1 MLYSRA
7 FLIMALANMFTMAS
21 ISSFF
26 LLPLYITHHGGTEAD
41 IGILMAVFT
50 FSSILSRPWIS
61 EMIDRIGRKRSY
73 TIACILM
80 ILVPLIY
87 PVFEGELS
95 SFYFPMVLVRIVH
108 GIGLALSFT
117 SVITYVSD
125 IIPENRLNEGIGMFG
140 VASLVS
146 LGMGPVFAELMIRHF
161 GFSVFFFSASGLALM
176 GFLLHI
182 PLSETYIHQSGDS
195 TQSFFSVLRV
205 KKRWFILAIAFL
217 FGFGISAIFGFVAP
231 FAEEKRLTFISLFFI
246 SYSFGA
252 ILMRLFG
259 GRLADKV
266 GEERIIPRG
275 FAITGCGILSI
286 IFLNGNTVLM
296 LSGFLAGSGH
306 GLLYPSLNAFAIR
319 NEPADIR
326 GKIIGIFTGGLDA
339 GIFVGSIILGYTGK
353 WFGFQTLFFIAG
365 LPLFIGLFLFR
376 FRWHER

>member
-1 MLYSRA
+1 MLYNRA
-7 FLIMALANMFTMAS
+7 FILMALANGFTMAS

-26 LLPLYITHHGGTEAD
+26 LLPLYITYHGGNEAD

-50 FSSILSRPWIS
+50 FSSIISRPWIS

-73 TIACILM
+73 TIACIFM
-80 ILVPLIY
+80 MLVPLIY

-95 SFYFPMVLVRIVH
+95 SFYIPMVFVRIVH

-117 SVITYVSD
+117 SVITYISD

-146 LGMGPVFAELMIRHF
+146 LALGPVFAELMIRHF
-161 GFSVFFFSASGLALM
+161 GFSVFFFSASGLAFI

-182 PLSETYIHQSGDS
+182 PLSETYIRPSGDS
-195 TQSFFSVLRV
+195 AQSFFSVLTG
-205 KKRWFILAIAFL
+205 KKRWSILVLALL
-217 FGFGISAIFGFVAP
+217 FGFGISAMFGFVAP

-246 SYSFGA
+246 SYSIGA

-266 GEERIIPRG
+266 GEEKIIPSG
-275 FAITGCGILSI
+275 FAVTGCGVLSI
-286 IFLNGNTVLM
+286 ILLNGNVFLM

-326 GKIIGIFTGGLDA
+326 GKIIGIFTGGIDA
-339 GIFVGSIILGYTGK
+339 GVFIGSIILGYVGK
-353 WFGFQTLFFIAG
+353 WLGFQALFFIAG
-365 LPLFIGLFLFR
+365 LPLFIGLFYFR
-376 FRWHER
+376 CRSREG

>member
-26 LLPLYITHHGGTEAD
+26 LLPLYITHRGGTEAD

-95 SFYFPMVLVRIVH
+95 SFYIPMVLVRIVH
-108 GIGLALSFT
+108 GIGMALSFT

-125 IIPENRLNEGIGMFG
+125 IVPKSRLNEGIGMFG

-146 LGMGPVFAELMIRHF
+146 LGLGPVFAELMIRHF
-161 GFSVFFFSASGLALM
+161 GYSVFFFSASGLALI

-205 KKRWFILAIAFL
+205 KKRWFILVLAVL

-252 ILMRLFG
+252 ILMRLFA

-266 GEERIIPRG
+266 GEERIIPNG

-286 IFLNGNTVLM
+286 ILLNGNAVLM

-326 GKIIGIFTGGLDA
+326 GKVIGIFTGGLDA
-339 GIFVGSIILGYTGK
+339 GIFVGSIILGYAGK

-376 FRWHER
+376 FQWHER

>member
-1 MLYSRA
+1 
-7 FLIMALANMFTMAS
+7 
-21 ISSFF
+21 
-26 LLPLYITHHGGTEAD
+26 
-41 IGILMAVFT
+41 
-50 FSSILSRPWIS
+50 
-61 EMIDRIGRKRSY
+61 
-73 TIACILM
+73 
-80 ILVPLIY
+80 
-87 PVFEGELS
+87 
-95 SFYFPMVLVRIVH
+95 MVLVRIVH

-117 SVITYVSD
+117 SVITYISD

-146 LGMGPVFAELMIRHF
+146 LAMGPVFAELMIRHF
-161 GFSVFFFSASGLALM
+161 GFSVFFFSASGLALI

-205 KKRWFILAIAFL
+205 KKRWFILVIAFL

-259 GRLADKV
+259 GRLADRV

-339 GIFVGSIILGYTGK
+339 GIFVGSIILGYAGK